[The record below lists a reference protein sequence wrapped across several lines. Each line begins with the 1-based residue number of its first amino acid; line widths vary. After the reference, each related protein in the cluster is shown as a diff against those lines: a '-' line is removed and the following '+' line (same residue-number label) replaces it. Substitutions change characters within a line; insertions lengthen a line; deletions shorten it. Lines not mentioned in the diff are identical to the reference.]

1 MGISSTAGVCL
12 CSREAGD
19 GKGLDAGLAPP
30 RHSHVGFPQRDEPG
44 GIYDVVCACSARCH
58 LHSSQNLEF
67 LLTLETCLR
76 EYNGY
81 KQCLNAVP
89 LGRLRGLGV
98 LRRPKGL
105 VGAVEK
111 SDHSVVGAADA
122 VADCNLRAC
131 RKIRTN
137 HVNMPLS
144 VPAEGY
150 ACVCV
155 CVCVYER
162 ERERER

>member
-1 MGISSTAGVCL
+1 M
-12 CSREAGD
+12 
-19 GKGLDAGLAPP
+19 
-30 RHSHVGFPQRDEPG
+30 
-44 GIYDVVCACSARCH
+44 CACSARCH

-81 KQCLNAVP
+81 TQCLNAVP

-131 RKIRTN
+131 RKISKDN
-137 HVNMPLS
+137 VNMPLS
-144 VPAEGY
+144 VPAEGN
-150 ACVCV
+150 VCV
-155 CVCVYER
+155 CVCESER
-162 ERERER
+162 ERER